1 MIHRLKMPYR
11 HLFIALLA
19 AALCL
24 SASAADEAD
33 ERPVI
38 TKKDDLPRHSYQLD
52 IPVTA
57 LYENEN
63 RDALLALSRAVAAD
77 IEDDLAS
84 FDIRDDNTVQEF
96 YAVLGSVAALQ
107 GDWPGYLD
115 YIEQRRELESKRA
128 NRLSMGLAG
137 EAIARAR
144 IDGDARPDAIAAQLR
159 ERLESLPFSEVE
171 ANLKSLKGSTEI
183 LSRALVLG
191 SLESRFQPVVD
202 RNEGEISQDVATSL
216 IGAWFT
222 LEQFVPAAQA
232 MNRVLAETIAANS
245 VEKDDIWQARKFA
258 LAASADAVPVNI
270 AVWDSGVDT
279 ALFADSGQLWRNADE
294 VPANGEDDDGNGYV
308 DDIHG
313 IAYDLDAR
321 PVSGLLYPV
330 GEVGDEE
337 QMQRRTKGLG
347 DIQYNVDS
355 PEAAELREQLASL
368 PQAEVKDFLESL
380 GAYGN
385 YAHGSHV
392 AGIALEDNPFAR
404 LLVARMTY
412 GYTMIPR
419 KPSVEQAHRDAA
431 MMRDAIAYFRA
442 NGVRAVNMSWG
453 GSLRSIESALEA
465 HSVGDTPEERKA
477 LAREIYTISD
487 TALREAIRDAE
498 DILFITSAGN
508 ADNDIRFDEYYPSSY
523 DYPNVLTVGAVDS
536 AGDETSF
543 TSLGKVDIYAN
554 GYEVESYVP
563 GGNRIPFSGTSMS
576 SPQVTN
582 LAGKLLALA
591 PDLSTTALRDLI
603 IGGADAKDLGERR
616 ILLMNP
622 QGSRALLDT
631 SR

>member
-1 MIHRLKMPYR
+1 MIHRLNMPYR
-11 HLFIALLA
+11 HLLIALLA

-24 SASAADEAD
+24 SASAADD
-33 ERPVI
+33 GGERPVI

-57 LYENEN
+57 LYENDN
-63 RDALLALSRAVAAD
+63 RDALLALSEAVAGD
-77 IEDDLAS
+77 IEDDLAR

-96 YAVLGSVAALQ
+96 YGVLGTVAALQ

-115 YIEQRRELESKRA
+115 YLEQRRELESKRA

-144 IDGDARPDAIAAQLR
+144 IDGDAGPDAIAAQLR
-159 ERLESLPFSEVE
+159 DRLKSLPFSEVE
-171 ANLKSLKGSTEI
+171 ANLKSLKGNTEI

-222 LEQFVPAAQA
+222 LEQFVPAADA

-313 IAYDLDAR
+313 IAYDIDAR

-355 PEAAELREQLASL
+355 PEAAALRERLASL
-368 PQAEVKDFLESL
+368 PQAEVKEFLESL

-442 NGVRAVNMSWG
+442 NGVRVVNMSWG

-582 LAGKLLALA
+582 LAAKLLALA
-591 PDLSTTALRDLI
+591 PDLSITALRDLI

-622 QGSRALLDT
+622 RGSRALLDT

>member
-1 MIHRLKMPYR
+1 MPYR
-11 HLFIALLA
+11 HLLIALLA

-24 SASAADEAD
+24 SASAADDGD

-144 IDGDARPDAIAAQLR
+144 IDGDAGPDAIAAQLR
-159 ERLESLPFSEVE
+159 ERLKSLPFSEVE

-355 PEAAELREQLASL
+355 PEAAELRERLASL

-622 QGSRALLDT
+622 RGSRALLDT